1 LKSEDVVKNRRGGG
15 PSGKLRFVDS
25 GREGFKGPIA
35 MRVTLVTETYFPQ
48 VNGVSRTLGQLVRR
62 LTDRGD
68 LVQLVHP
75 DYGEPALG
83 EHDCLV
89 RSVSLPFYKELHLP
103 LPPFGGVRRAID
115 TFQPDVV
122 HIATEAT
129 LGLAV
134 LGHVR
139 ARKVPVVSSFHTNFD
154 QYSHHYRVGFARGTI
169 WRYLRW
175 FHARTVETYV
185 PSLATIADLDAKGF
199 ERLVLWPRGV
209 DATLFRPDRP
219 GRERVRRTLGIEPD
233 EVVVGY
239 VSRIAAEKNVEYLG
253 EALAAVSSARP
264 AARFLFVGDGPAR
277 ADLERTMGSRASFV
291 GYRTGED
298 LADHYAAADLFAF
311 SSLTE
316 TFGNVVLEA
325 MASALPVVAL
335 RAGGVAD
342 IVRPGETGMLIDP
355 AAPSSAFTSAVIDLI
370 DDHDRRRRTAD
381 AARAYAVSQ
390 SWDEIMDAL
399 RGRYERV
406 IEESRPGED
415 PRDRMNRSE
424 FLDRINRM
432 DRIGYTQSII

>member
-1 LKSEDVVKNRRGGG
+1 VKNRRGGG

-89 RSVSLPFYKELHLP
+89 RSVSLPFYKE
-103 LPPFGGVRRAID
+103 
-115 TFQPDVV
+115 
-122 HIATEAT
+122 
-129 LGLAV
+129 LAV

-253 EALAAVSSARP
+253 EVLAAVSSARP